1 MIERPLSEWVRRGHR
16 NRASITGTAYRSDET
31 AMRVHITNLSYDG
44 CHLIT
49 EEVLDIGETILLEM
63 PRMRKT
69 QVQVRWVKDQQAGVR
84 FLEGSSA
91 LDDRRARIGV

>member
-31 AMRVHITNLSYDG
+31 VMRVHITNLSYDG

-63 PRMRKT
+63 PRMQRT
-69 QVQVRWVKDQQAGVR
+69 QAQVRWVQDQQAGVR
-84 FLEGSSA
+84 FLQGTSV